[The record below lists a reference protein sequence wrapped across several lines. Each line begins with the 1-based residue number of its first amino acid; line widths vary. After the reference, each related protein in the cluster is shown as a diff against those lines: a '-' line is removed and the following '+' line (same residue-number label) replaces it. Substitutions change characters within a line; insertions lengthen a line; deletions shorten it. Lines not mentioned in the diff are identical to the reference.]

1 MGLMRQQQGMASAR
15 LKLKTLNDNPYII
28 KKVMTNLA
36 EIAKTTFQTIGN
48 WLVYVASR
56 IARFNDWELNRAERG
71 VKKVADGE
79 YDWRIDRID
88 RGRGGGIS
96 R

>member
-1 MGLMRQQQGMASAR
+1 
-15 LKLKTLNDNPYII
+15 
-28 KKVMTNLA
+28 MTNLA
-36 EIAKTTFQTIGN
+36 AIAKTTFQVIGN

-56 IARFNDWELNRAERG
+56 IARFNDWELNRAERE
-71 VKKVADGE
+71 VKDVADGL

-88 RGRGGGIS
+88 RGRVGGIS

>member
-1 MGLMRQQQGMASAR
+1 MMRSS
-15 LKLKTLNDNPYII
+15 II
-28 KKVMTNLA
+28 SRTN
-36 EIAKTTFQTIGN
+36 
-48 WLVYVASR
+48 VASR
-56 IARFNDWELNRAERG
+56 IARFNDWELNRAERE
-71 VKKVADGE
+71 VKDVADGR

>member
-1 MGLMRQQQGMASAR
+1 MM
-15 LKLKTLNDNPYII
+15 
-28 KKVMTNLA
+28 NLA
-36 EIAKTTFQTIGN
+36 AIAKTTFQVIGN

-56 IARFNDWELNRAERG
+56 IAKFNDWELNRAERG
-71 VKKVADGE
+71 VKSVADGE

-88 RGRGGGIS
+88 RGRGGGIT